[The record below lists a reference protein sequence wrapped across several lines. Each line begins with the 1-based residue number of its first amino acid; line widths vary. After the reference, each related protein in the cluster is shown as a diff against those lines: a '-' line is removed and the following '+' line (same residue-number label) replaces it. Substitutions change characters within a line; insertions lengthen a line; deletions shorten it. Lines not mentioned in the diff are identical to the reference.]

1 MTSENI
7 EIPSGVPDPEQIP
20 ATEQSKQEFARLASA
35 LVVDGKI
42 VLQRAFKRATYA
54 LEDGRLLEI
63 EKRRPFTEIES
74 EEGMP
79 RGTETQLDEM
89 IPKSIQVSLR
99 HSIGDE
105 MVEVEGYKLLEASRQ
120 FDRKFSKNRGK
131 LDRKNTEKDGKMIM
145 DALNGDQDAI
155 RKLRSL
161 AATKKNENMVMALG
175 ALQGD
180 QKAIEKI
187 RSLAATEQEAR
198 GLGIFVTTEAEASR
212 INALLKY
219 VADNPERKMVEG

>member
-1 MTSENI
+1 
-7 EIPSGVPDPEQIP
+7 
-20 ATEQSKQEFARLASA
+20 
-35 LVVDGKI
+35 
-42 VLQRAFKRATYA
+42 
-54 LEDGRLLEI
+54 
-63 EKRRPFTEIES
+63 
-74 EEGMP
+74 MP